1 MKSMNGDRVKA
12 LVLLGRRVLD
22 ELAVPE
28 EKRAAMLET
37 AARLAVDQTLP
48 VFKGNDEA
56 FEKDL
61 RTFVKL
67 YMTGEGGVLAG
78 RT

>member
-1 MKSMNGDRVKA
+1 MNGDRVKA
-12 LVLLGRRVLD
+12 LVLLSRRVLD

-61 RTFVKL
+61 RTFIKL
-67 YMTGEGGVLAG
+67 YMTGEEGVLAG

>member
-12 LVLLGRRVLD
+12 LVLLSRRVLD

-61 RTFVKL
+61 RTFIKL
-67 YMTGEGGVLAG
+67 YMTGEEGVLAG

>member
-1 MKSMNGDRVKA
+1 MNGDRVKA

>member
-1 MKSMNGDRVKA
+1 LKSMNGDRVKA

>member
-12 LVLLGRRVLD
+12 LVLLSRRVLD

-37 AARLAVDQTLP
+37 AARLAADQTLP

>member
-12 LVLLGRRVLD
+12 LVLLSRRVLD

-48 VFKGNDEA
+48 VFKANDEA

-61 RTFVKL
+61 RTFIKL
-67 YMTGEGGVLAG
+67 YMVGEGGVLAG

>member
-1 MKSMNGDRVKA
+1 LKSMNGDRVKA
-12 LVLLGRRVLD
+12 LVLLSRRVLD

>member
-12 LVLLGRRVLD
+12 LVLLSRRVLD

>member
-1 MKSMNGDRVKA
+1 
-12 LVLLGRRVLD
+12 
-22 ELAVPE
+22 
-28 EKRAAMLET
+28 MLET
-37 AARLAVDQTLP
+37 AARLAADQTLP

-61 RTFVKL
+61 RTFIKL
-67 YMTGEGGVLAG
+67 YMVGEGGVLAG